1 MSGNGRG
8 GHASHDADADTL
20 RQTQHLLSIYPFA
33 SATPTSH
40 GKPGYIYFIIHTN
53 VSHFPCPVARH
64 LSGLTLSAVPPSY
77 YQPSYYTPLYGNAL
91 QQNDELSVLSAP
103 EQPRDPQGK
112 AFWDASQSEAIQ
124 LLGQDMLK

>member
-40 GKPGYIYFIIHTN
+40 GELGYMYFTIHPN
-53 VSHFPCPVARH
+53 VPQLLCLVARH
-64 LSGLTLSAVPPSY
+64 LSGLTLSAIPPSY
-77 YQPSYYTPLYGNAL
+77 YQPSYYAPPYGSDL

-103 EQPRDPQGK
+103 EHPRDPQGK
-112 AFWDASQSEAIQ
+112 AFWEASQSEAMQ